1 MGLFGSRR
9 QPQSFDRTASQVR
22 ESLQPVINDIGSLQ
36 GEIQTILEYIDRLRG
51 FTSNT
56 VDLSNQALVK
66 DIIRLC
72 TEALAK
78 TYEIE
83 SVITEMADDLM
94 IQMASQQVSPASVN
108 ASMKS
113 FQVFDEGLR
122 ECKSHLKLALLDLG
136 VTTTQAKQ
144 IVKSSWATAK
154 ANKPIG
160 ILKIEKLRDGKEE
173 WDWITDE
180 TWRDTQSD

>member
-1 MGLFGSRR
+1 MSLFGTRR
-9 QPQSFDRTASQVR
+9 QPESFDRTASQVR
-22 ESLQPVINDIGSLQ
+22 ESLQPIINDVETLQ
-36 GEIQTILEYIDRLRG
+36 EDVQRILEYIDRLLG
-51 FTSNT
+51 VTNTVNLSNT
-56 VDLSNQALVK
+56 ALVK

-72 TEALAK
+72 TDALAK

-83 SVITEMADDLM
+83 SVMTEMADDLM
-94 IQMASQQVSPASVN
+94 IQMASKQVSPSSVN

-113 FQVFDEGLR
+113 FQMFDEGLR

-160 ILKIEKLRDGKEE
+160 ILKIEKLRNGKEE

-180 TWRDTQSD
+180 TWRDTQYD